1 MKKKV
6 LSLLLVAAMG
16 MSMLVGCGGGETNTG
31 NTETPSGDA
40 GTTTEVTDVKLTVW
54 CPQNQID
61 TGLMADAQAAFAAEH
76 PEWTLHGKQQQLVKT

>member
-16 MSMLVGCGGGETNTG
+16 ISMLVGCGGTTNKPAG
-31 NTETPSGDA
+31 SENA
-40 GTTTEVTDVKLTVW
+40 GTNNSEAAGPVDITLTVW

-61 TGLMADAQAAFAAEH
+61 SGLIDAQTKAFAYPSCDEIYH
-76 PEWTLHGKQQQLVKT
+76 S